1 MRTIRARCDTQ
12 MPNYRRVY
20 IPGGT
25 FFFTVVTEN
34 RAPFLCD
41 DRARAILR
49 TSIENCRHKWPMT
62 IDAIVLLP
70 DHLHTIWT
78 LPTDDSDYCRRWAWI
93 KKEFTKAW
101 LASHGKEQ
109 SRSDSRLRN
118 RRRGVWQRRFWE
130 HAIRNDD
137 DLINHVEYIHYN
149 PIKHGLVKCPHNWP
163 YSSFHRY
170 VAQGV
175 YPQDWACACK
185 SDKPHVAN
193 YDEIAKQAGE

>member
-1 MRTIRARCDTQ
+1 

-34 RAPFLCD
+34 RAPFLCE
-41 DRARAILR
+41 DRARDILR
-49 TSIENCRHKWPMT
+49 SSIETCRHKWPMT

-78 LPTDDSDYCRRWAWI
+78 LSTDDSDYSRRWAWI

-101 LASHGKEQ
+101 LAGHGKEQ

-137 DLINHVEYIHYN
+137 DLIDHVEYIHYN

-175 YPQDWACACK
+175 YPQDWGCACK
-185 SDKPHVAN
+185 SDEPQVARALQLN
-193 YDEIAKQAGE
+193 A